1 MAIDRAVL
9 RCICPTCRKEYDISF
24 SLLLDKIEEIM
35 SEEDVIPN
43 PKGLV
48 VHPFCDACVPA
59 DKHFNTS
66 EEFFD
71 FMRRKGN

>member
-1 MAIDRAVL
+1 
-9 RCICPTCRKEYDISF
+9 
-24 SLLLDKIEEIM
+24 M